1 MKHKKTDR
9 PVYIHESISLTNE
22 LRQARKDLRQAR
34 RDRQCLLDTLV
45 AIVHRRQGVYDSWQ
59 LEQFG
64 PLSTDMATDMMQ
76 IAKLTYNKI
85 ATRI

>member
-1 MKHKKTDR
+1 MKPKKTDR

-22 LRQARKDLRQAR
+22 LKQVRKQLRLARQ
-34 RDRQCLLDTLV
+34 DRQCLLDTLV
-45 AIVHRRQGVYDSWQ
+45 AIIHRRQGVYDSWQ

-64 PLSTDMATDMMQ
+64 PLSTDMATDMMK

-85 ATRI
+85 ATQA